1 MTRRGPYAT
10 SPPAQGNTIL
20 SHPDTPATPPTP
32 LTARKSGALRG
43 AARVPGDKSISHRA
57 LILGALAVGETRISG
72 LLEGEDVL
80 NTAKSMQALGA
91 KVERTGDFA
100 WKVNG
105 VGVAGFAQPLA
116 PLDFG
121 NAGTGSRLVMGAV
134 AGCPITVTF
143 DGDASLRSRPMRRI
157 VDPLELMGAKVVASQ
172 EGGRLPLTLQGAR
185 DPLPIVY
192 KTPVASAQIKSA
204 VLLAGLSAPGATTV
218 IEAEASRDH
227 TELML
232 RHFGADIVS
241 EKEGPHGR
249 RITLQGQPELKGA
262 DVVVPADP
270 SSAAFPMVA
279 ALITPGSEIE
289 LTDVMTNP
297 LRTGLFTTLR
307 EMGAA
312 IEETDV
318 RGDAGEPMAK
328 FRIKASKLRGV
339 EVPPERAP
347 SMIDEYLVLAVAA
360 SFAEG
365 TTIMRG
371 LQELRVKESDR
382 LEATAAMIR
391 VNGVKVEI
399 VGDDLIVHG
408 AGRVPGGGTVAT
420 HMDHRIAM
428 SALVMG
434 CASDAPVT
442 IDDTT
447 FIATSFPDFIPM
459 MRRLG
464 ADFA

>member
-1 MTRRGPYAT
+1 M
-10 SPPAQGNTIL
+10 
-20 SHPDTPATPPTP
+20 SHPDTSAAQPTP

-43 AARVPGDKSISHRA
+43 SARVPGDKSISHRA
-57 LILGALAVGETRISG
+57 LILGALAVGETRITG

-80 NTAKSMQALGA
+80 NTAKAMQALGA

-105 VGVAGFAQPLA
+105 VGVAGFAEPKG

-157 VDPLELMGAKVVASQ
+157 VDPLELMGAKVTACQ

-204 VLLAGLSAPGATTV
+204 VLLAGLSAPGTTTV
-218 IEAEASRDH
+218 IESEASRDH

-232 RHFGADIVS
+232 KHFGAEIVS
-241 EKEGPHGR
+241 EKEGAHGR
-249 RITLQGQPELKGA
+249 KITLTGQPELKGA

-307 EMGAA
+307 EMGAD

-318 RGDAGEPMAK
+318 RGDAGEPMAR
-328 FRIKASKLRGV
+328 FRIKASKLKGV
-339 EVPPERAP
+339 DVPPERAP

-408 AGRVPGGGTVAT
+408 TGRVPGGGTVAT

-428 SALVMG
+428 SALAMG

>member
-1 MTRRGPYAT
+1 M
-10 SPPAQGNTIL
+10 